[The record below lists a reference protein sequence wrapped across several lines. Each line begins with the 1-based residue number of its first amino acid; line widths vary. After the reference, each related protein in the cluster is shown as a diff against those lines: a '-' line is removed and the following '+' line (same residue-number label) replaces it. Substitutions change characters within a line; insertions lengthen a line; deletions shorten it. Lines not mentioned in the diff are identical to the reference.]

1 MRQEYPLETL
11 QAILDNYPNKGR
23 IANATLF
30 TSGFENSNFL
40 LDTESGKY
48 VLKIFEGM
56 NLNIE
61 NIAFE
66 IEVIDQLSQNNLKV
80 PHIFKTNDSKLF
92 TALNDKY
99 AVLMDFIEGENM
111 DKKIISDS
119 LAREIGEQTG
129 RMDAILSKFEDGSKA
144 RQDYEFDLKHFLTLE
159 DKLKY
164 LDTNFDQSLFQG
176 IFESFKSVQSNFK
189 NAKSGLIHN
198 DVVLHNI
205 LASGDQLDAIIDFS
219 DMVYSPYIQN
229 IATALCQCF
238 FTYNWNPKQ
247 AGIFIEEYLKYHS
260 LLQTELKLLYILVQV
275 RFAVL
280 IIEFNY
286 WNKEF
291 GEDEQRTQF
300 IHNNYNFL
308 KRFRE
313 ISEDEFNRIIKI

>member
-11 QAILDNYPNKGR
+11 QVILDNYPNKGP
-23 IANATLF
+23 IASATLF

-40 LDTESGKY
+40 LNTESGKY
-48 VLKIFEGM
+48 VLKIFEGI

-61 NIAFE
+61 NIVFE
-66 IEVIDQLSQNNLKV
+66 IEVIDRLSQNNLKV

-92 TALNDKY
+92 IALNGKY
-99 AVLMDFIEGENM
+99 AVLMNFIEGENM

-129 RMDAILSKFEDGSKA
+129 KMDSILSKIQDGSKA

-159 DKLKY
+159 GKLEC
-164 LDTNFDQSLFQG
+164 LNTDFDHSLF
-176 IFESFKSVQSNFK
+176 ESIFKSFRSIQLEFNNS
-189 NAKSGLIHN
+189 KSGLIHN

-205 LASGDQLDAIIDFS
+205 LASGDKLDAIIDFS

-229 IATALCQCF
+229 VATALCQCF

-247 AGIFIEEYLKYHS
+247 AGIFIEEYLKYH
-260 LLQTELKLLYILVQV
+260 LLAQTELNLLYILVQV

-286 WNKEF
+286 WNREF
-291 GEDEQRTQF
+291 GEDEQRIQF